1 MHLPS
6 KAVSQSSFKKSI
18 SFTYLHKD
26 HLHYRDDN
34 HEGISFLA
42 LKQEKKIL
50 IWEIVCVDKE
60 YQWMLP
66 VERSWVIF
74 AWFDTVAILYDFAQK
89 LCDWDMIWY
98 FCE

>member
-6 KAVSQSSFKKSI
+6 QALSQSSFKKSI

-34 HEGISFLA
+34 QREYKFSGIKA
-42 LKQEKKIL
+42 GKKIL

-60 YQWMLP
+60 YQ
-66 VERSWVIF
+66 
-74 AWFDTVAILYDFAQK
+74 
-89 LCDWDMIWY
+89 
-98 FCE
+98 